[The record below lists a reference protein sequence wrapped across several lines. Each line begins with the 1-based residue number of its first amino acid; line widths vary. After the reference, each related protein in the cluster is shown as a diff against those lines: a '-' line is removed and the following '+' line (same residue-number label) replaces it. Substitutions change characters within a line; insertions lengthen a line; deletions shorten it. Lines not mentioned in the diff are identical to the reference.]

1 MSIEQ
6 QISNIKNE
14 ILDKADLIAVSKTR
28 SIQEIKEAYNSG
40 QLKFGENRVQE
51 IVDKQSKLPDDIEWH
66 MIGHLQKN
74 KVKYIAGFIKLIH
87 SLDRISLAKEI
98 DRQAKKENRIID
110 CLIQIKIS
118 KEDSKFGLKIEDFT
132 DFYKNMETF
141 KNLNVIGL
149 MGMATF
155 TSDIE
160 VIDEEF
166 KMIKRIY
173 DNVASIDPK
182 FRVLSIGM
190 SDDYNIAI
198 ENGSTMIRV
207 GSKIFER
214 LPRMAISPKWGLR

>member
-28 SIQEIKEAYNSG
+28 TIQEIKQAYNCG

-51 IVDKQSKLPDDIEWH
+51 IVDKQSKLPDDVEWH

-74 KVKYIAGFIKLIH
+74 KVKYIAGFINLIH

-98 DRQAKKENRIID
+98 DRQAKKEDRIID

-132 DFYKNMETF
+132 DFYKNIETF

-155 TSDIE
+155 TSDTE

-207 GSKIFER
+207 GSKIFGKR
-214 LPRMAISPKWGLR
+214 NY

>member
-28 SIQEIKEAYNSG
+28 TIQEIKQAYNCG

-141 KNLNVIGL
+141 KNLNIIGL

-155 TSDIE
+155 TSDIK
-160 VIDEEF
+160 VIGEEF

-207 GSKIFER
+207 GSKIFGKR
-214 LPRMAISPKWGLR
+214 NY

>member
-28 SIQEIKEAYNSG
+28 TIQEIKQAYNSG

-98 DRQAKKENRIID
+98 DRQAKKEDRIID

-160 VIDEEF
+160 VIGEEF

-207 GSKIFER
+207 GSKIFGKR
-214 LPRMAISPKWGLR
+214 NY

>member
-28 SIQEIKEAYNSG
+28 TIQEIKQAYNSG

-51 IVDKQSKLPDDIEWH
+51 IVDKQSKLPDNIEWH

-98 DRQAKKENRIID
+98 DRQAKKQDRIID

-160 VIDEEF
+160 VIGEEF

-207 GSKIFER
+207 GSKIFGKR
-214 LPRMAISPKWGLR
+214 NY

>member
-28 SIQEIKEAYNSG
+28 TIQEIKQAYNSG

-51 IVDKQSKLPDDIEWH
+51 IVDKQSKLPDNIEWH

-74 KVKYIAGFIKLIH
+74 KVKYIAGFINLIH

-98 DRQAKKENRIID
+98 DRQAKKQDRIID

-198 ENGSTMIRV
+198 KNGSTMVRV
-207 GSKIFER
+207 GSKIFGKR
-214 LPRMAISPKWGLR
+214 NY

>member
-14 ILDKADLIAVSKTR
+14 ILDKVDLIAVSKTR
-28 SIQEIKEAYNSG
+28 TIQEIKQAYNSG

-51 IVDKQSKLPDDIEWH
+51 IVDKQSKLPDNIEWH

-98 DRQAKKENRIID
+98 DKQAKKENRIID

-118 KEDSKFGLKIEDFT
+118 KEDSKFGIKIEEFR
-132 DFYKNMETF
+132 DFYKSLETYE
-141 KNLNVIGL
+141 NINVIGL

-155 TSDIE
+155 TNDIE
-160 VIDEEF
+160 LINKEF
-166 KMIKRIY
+166 KMIKKIY
-173 DNVASIDPK
+173 DEIASIDPRFK
-182 FRVLSIGM
+182 VLSIGM
-190 SDDYNIAI
+190 SDDYNIALK
-198 ENGSTMIRV
+198 NGSNMIRI
-207 GSKIFER
+207 GSKIFGKR
-214 LPRMAISPKWGLR
+214 NY

>member
-28 SIQEIKEAYNSG
+28 TIQEIKQAYNSG

-51 IVDKQSKLPDDIEWH
+51 IVDKQSKLPDNIEWH

-87 SLDRISLAKEI
+87 SLDRISLAIEI
-98 DRQAKKENRIID
+98 DRQAKKEGRIID

-141 KNLNVIGL
+141 KNLNIIGL

-160 VIDEEF
+160 VIGEEF

-198 ENGSTMIRV
+198 KNGSTMIRV
-207 GSKIFER
+207 GSKIFGKR
-214 LPRMAISPKWGLR
+214 NY

>member
-1 MSIEQ
+1 MNIEQ

-28 SIQEIKEAYNSG
+28 TIKEIKEAYNYG

-74 KVKYIAGFIKLIH
+74 KVKYIARFINLIH

-98 DRQAKKENRIID
+98 DKQAKKEERIIN

-207 GSKIFER
+207 GSKIFGKR
-214 LPRMAISPKWGLR
+214 NY

>member
-14 ILDKADLIAVSKTR
+14 ILNKADLIAVSKTR
-28 SIQEIKEAYNSG
+28 TIQEIKQAYNSG

-51 IVDKQSKLPDDIEWH
+51 IVDKQSKLPDNIEWH

-98 DRQAKKENRIID
+98 DRQAKKEDRIID

-132 DFYKNMETF
+132 DFYKNMESF
-141 KNLNVIGL
+141 KNINIIGL

-155 TSDIE
+155 TSDIK
-160 VIDEEF
+160 VIGEEF

-207 GSKIFER
+207 GSKIFGKR
-214 LPRMAISPKWGLR
+214 NY